1 MTKAVIF
8 DVGGVLIDWNPKYL
22 YSKLL
27 ADEAA
32 IEAYLDEIGFNTWN
46 LALDE
51 GGRWEP
57 AIAELVA
64 KFPHHKD
71 LIEAAH
77 LRWHEMLGGDIPGT
91 VDILKRLADAGV
103 PLYAITNYSS
113 EKFIET
119 VERFPFFALF
129 RDIVVSGDEKLLKP
143 EAAIFRMCLDRNGL
157 KAQECVFIDDV
168 ARNIDGARAVGI
180 DAILFES
187 PEQLERDLQARGLL
201 P

>member
-8 DVGGVLIDWNPKYL
+8 DVGGVLIEWHPKYL
-22 YSKLL
+22 YLKLL
-27 ADEAA
+27 KDEAA
-32 IEAYLDEIGFNTWN
+32 IEDFLKEIGFDAWN
-46 LALDE
+46 LALDA

-64 KFPHHKD
+64 KFPQHKD

-77 LRWHEMLGGDIPGT
+77 LRWHEMLPGDIPGT
-91 VDILKRLADAGV
+91 VAVLRRLSDAGV
-103 PLYAITNYSS
+103 PLYAITNFSS
-113 EKFIET
+113 EKFIEA
-119 VERFPFFALF
+119 RKRWPFFALF

-157 KAQECVFIDDV
+157 KAEDCVFIDDV

-187 PEQLERDLQARGLL
+187 PEQLERELKARELL

>member
-8 DVGGVLIDWNPKYL
+8 DIGGVLIDWNPKYL

-32 IEAYLDEIGFNTWN
+32 IDAFLTEIGFNAWN
-46 LALDE
+46 LALDA
-51 GGRWEP
+51 GGRWEA
-57 AIAELVA
+57 AIGDLVA
-64 KFPHHKD
+64 RFPHHKE

-77 LRWHEMLGGDIPGT
+77 LRWHEMLSSEIPGT
-91 VDILKRLADAGV
+91 VAVLERLSAAGV

-119 VERFPFFALF
+119 RERFAFLALF

-143 EAAIFRMCLDRNGL
+143 EAAIFRLCLDRNGL
-157 KAQECVFIDDV
+157 NADDCVFIDDV
-168 ARNIDGARAVGI
+168 AHNIAGAKAAGI
-180 DAILFES
+180 DAILFQS
-187 PEQLERDLQARGLL
+187 PEQLDRDLKTRGLL

>member
-91 VDILKRLADAGV
+91 VAILKRLADAGV

-157 KAQECVFIDDV
+157 KAQDCVFIDDV
-168 ARNIDGARAVGI
+168 ARNIDGACAVGI

-187 PEQLERDLQARGLL
+187 PEQLERDLKARGLL

>member
-32 IEAYLDEIGFNTWN
+32 IEAYLKEIGFNAWN

>member
-32 IEAYLDEIGFNTWN
+32 IEAYLDEIGFNAWN

>member
-32 IEAYLDEIGFNTWN
+32 IEAYLDEIGFNAWN

-57 AIAELVA
+57 AIADLVE

-77 LRWHEMLGGDIPGT
+77 LRWHEMLGGDIRGT
-91 VDILKRLADAGV
+91 VAILKRLAEAGV

-113 EKFIET
+113 EKFVET

-157 KAQECVFIDDV
+157 KAQDCVFIDDV